1 MERTFW
7 TFLALTI
14 VSTATLRAGDDNA
27 AIARDAR
34 AVLKQHCFACHHGPG
49 SKYRDFDVTLH
60 DTLLKGDDEGDAVVI
75 PAQPKRSLLYTIVAD
90 EKRMPPVATKDVLN
104 ADDIAKLEKWIKIGA
119 PTFPKDARPYITLE
133 AQLTIIRN
141 DLRDADKEVR
151 PYLRYFTL
159 THLHNNPRFLNDDL
173 TSERAALSFAIN
185 SMTWRP
191 SLVIPKPLD
200 KDETIFVVNIKDL
213 DWDKHSIWNRIL
225 SEYPYGGDF
234 ALNKDEK
241 LKRLG
246 NDIND
251 YAPDLPMIRADW
263 FSANATRPPLY
274 YDILYLPH
282 TLMELE
288 QRLNVNVESNFHNEK
303 MMRAGFAASGVSGQ
317 NRLLERHDSPVGN
330 YMWISYDFKPRT
342 ARSNLNRFPLG
353 PVFQGNPYL
362 NQAFVHAGGEV
373 IWGLPNG
380 LQAYFLVDGKGN
392 RIDEGPIEVVSDALK
407 TSGTPAIAN
416 GVSCMHCHKAGL
428 LPFTDTVR
436 DGNAL
441 SGEPREK
448 VLHLYAKPDAMAA
461 KLKEDSER
469 FTGALLRTVS
479 PFMKLDEKLA
489 EFQKDPKNKG
499 MTMTDVAKKVE
510 NPVGESA
517 RRYLLNDVDL
527 AMAAAELG
535 FQNPEELATIIKYNA
550 RLQALGL
557 MPLANGKLIK
567 RGDWEAIDGFSL
579 FQDVARELKIM
590 SPITVVTK

>member
-1 MERTFW
+1 MKHAFW
-7 TFLALTI
+7 LALVAPVI
-14 VSTATLRAGDDNA
+14 ASVFAGEDA
-27 AIARDAR
+27 GLIAREAR
-34 AVLKQHCFACHHGPG
+34 TVLKQHCFGCHHGPG
-49 SKYRDFDVTLH
+49 SKYREFDVTKH
-60 DTLLKGDDEGDAVVI
+60 DTMLKGDDEGDAVVI
-75 PAQPKRSLLYTIVAD
+75 AGQPKRSLLYTIVAE

-104 ADDIAKLEKWIKIGA
+104 ADEIAKLERWIKASA
-119 PTFPKDARPYITLE
+119 PAFPTDARPYISLE
-133 AQLTIIRN
+133 TQLTIIRD
-141 DLRDADKEVR
+141 DLRNADKDVR

-159 THLHNNPRFLNDDL
+159 THLHNNPRFLNDDIA
-173 TSERAALSFAIN
+173 SERAALSFAIN

-191 SLVIPKPLD
+191 SLVLPKALD

-213 DWDKHSIWNRIL
+213 DWDKHGIWNRIL
-225 SEYPYGGDF
+225 SEYPYGVDF

-251 YAPDLPMIRADW
+251 YAPDLCMIRADW

-274 YDILYLPH
+274 YDILYLPK

-288 QRLNVNVESNFHNEK
+288 HRLSINIESNIVNEK
-303 MMRAGFAASGVSGQ
+303 VMRAAFPASGVSGQ
-317 NRLLERHDSPVGN
+317 NRLLERHDSPIGS
-330 YMWISYDFKPRT
+330 YFWLSYDFKARSP
-342 ARSNLNRFPLG
+342 RSNLNRFPLG
-353 PVFQGNPYL
+353 PVFHANKYP
-362 NQAFVHAGGEV
+362 NQAFIHAGGEM

-380 LQAYFLVDGKGN
+380 LQAYLLVDGKGN
-392 RIDEGPIEVVSDALK
+392 RIDEGPTDIVSDALK
-407 TSGTPAIAN
+407 TSGTPAIVN

-448 VLHLYAKPDAMAA
+448 VLRLYAKPDAM
-461 KLKEDSER
+461 KRKVDEDSER
-469 FTGALLRTVS
+469 FVGALMRTVS

-499 MTMTDVAKKVE
+499 MTLSDVMKKAE

-535 FQNPEELATIIKYNA
+535 FEKPEELATIIKYNA

-557 MPLANGKLIK
+557 MPLANGQLIK

-579 FQDVARELKIM
+579 FQDVARELKIA
-590 SPITVVTK
+590 SPITVISH